1 MKKLIRT
8 SVLAI
13 LLVSVTLGLTG
24 SASAAQA
31 TVDLKTA
38 TSFAILAGT
47 PDITNV
53 PTSVITGNVGLSP
66 AAGSGIKLTQ
76 AQVTGTMYAV
86 DGSGPA
92 GTVFDKALV
101 DQAKLDLTAAY
112 LDAAGRTPFTVLDS
126 PELGGRTLNAGVYT
140 TGSTA
145 LNITGGVDGPGPLVL
160 DAQNNAS
167 AVFIFEGSDEEAG
180 ALTVGPGGTVSLIN
194 GASACNVFWRVYG
207 ATIDTSAVFKGNI
220 LALTSITVAGGV
232 GTESNI
238 EGRLLA
244 RNGNVTLDH
253 TTVAVPICTLATT
266 TATSTSTRKKQS
278 VTTPTPTPMAS
289 AIPTPAPLLPNTGN
303 APTKTNMAWYYA
315 VIPAGILVV
324 VLISV
329 YVVRR
334 KQRI

>member
-1 MKKLIRT
+1 MRKFINFSLAT
-8 SVLAI
+8 VLAI
-13 LLVSVTLGLTG
+13 VMTLSLTG
-24 SASAAQA
+24 SVKAAQT

-38 TSFAILAGT
+38 TLFAILAGT

-53 PTSVITGNVGLSP
+53 PASVITGDVGLSP
-66 AAGSGIKLTQ
+66 ATGSGIKLTQ

-86 DGSGPA
+86 DAAGPA
-92 GTVFDKALV
+92 GTVNDPALV
-101 DQAKLDLTAAY
+101 NQAKLDLTAAY
-112 LDAAGRTPFTVLDS
+112 LDAAGRTPVTTLDS
-126 PELGGRTLNAGVYT
+126 PELGGRTLTAGVYT
-140 TGSTA
+140 TDSTA
-145 LNITGGVDGPGPLVL
+145 LGITAGAGPLVL
-160 DAQNNAS
+160 DAQGDAS

-253 TTVAVPICTLATT
+253 TTVSVPICIAAPTPTP
-266 TATSTSTRKKQS
+266 TSTSTPTTTTTTTLPGTGNPYSSNSIIWYIVIPVAIFSVSTLIFVTRRKK
-278 VTTPTPTPMAS
+278 
-289 AIPTPAPLLPNTGN
+289 N
-303 APTKTNMAWYYA
+303 
-315 VIPAGILVV
+315 
-324 VLISV
+324 IS
-329 YVVRR
+329 
-334 KQRI
+334 